1 LVPEERGFSLER
13 ASDLVTQKGSILE
26 AIGKTPAVWLDRMTA
41 DLPGRVLL
49 KLESANPSG
58 SVKDRA
64 ARQCV
69 VEAIESGALERGKAV
84 VELTSGN
91 MGIGLA
97 MVCAVLG
104 YRMIA
109 VMSEGNSPERRTLLA
124 AYGATIDLVP
134 QTVDGVPGKVSGAD
148 LALVEARTQELVEE
162 LGAWR
167 PDQFRNPANPRAH
180 ELGTGPEIWN
190 QAGSHLA
197 AFTTLVGTGGTFI
210 GVSRALKARDNG
222 IRCLAVEPEGAQT
235 LAGKAITAPGH
246 VLQGGGYAMI
256 PQQWDPAV
264 CDGTIPINDAEA
276 ITCVRDLATKEGV
289 LAGYSTGGN
298 VAAALRIASTLPEGH
313 VVATIACDTGT
324 RYLSTGLFG

>member
-1 LVPEERGFSLER
+1 MDPSPSVI
-13 ASDLVTQKGSILE
+13 D
-26 AIGKTPAVWLDRMTA
+26 AIGNTPAIWLDRMT
-41 DLPGRVLL
+41 DGLPGRILL

-69 VEAIESGALERGKAV
+69 LDAIENGSLMPGQPV

-104 YRMIA
+104 YPMVA
-109 VMSEGNSPERRTLLA
+109 VMSEGNSPERRTLLTA
-124 AYGATIDLVP
+124 FGATIELVP
-134 QTVDGVPGKVSGAD
+134 QVPGGVPGKVSGED
-148 LALVEARTQELVEE
+148 LALVETRTQELVTE

-167 PDQFRNPANPRAH
+167 PDQFRNPSNPRAH
-180 ELGTGPEIWN
+180 EHGTGPEIWD
-190 QAGSHLA
+190 QVAGRLA
-197 AFTTLVGTGGTFI
+197 AFTALVGTGGTFI
-210 GVSRALKARDNG
+210 GVSRALKQRDNR

-235 LAGKAITAPGH
+235 IAGKATTAPGH

-256 PQQWDPAV
+256 PPQWDEAL
-264 CDGTIPINDAEA
+264 CDGTIA
-276 ITCVRDLATKEGV
+276 IDDVTAVACTRELATREGI

-298 VAAALRIASTLPEGH
+298 VAAAMRIAATLPEGE
-313 VVATIACDTGT
+313 VVATIACDSGT
-324 RYLSTGLFG
+324 RYLSSGLYG

>member
-1 LVPEERGFSLER
+1 MTSGS
-13 ASDLVTQKGSILE
+13 SILS
-26 AIGKTPAVWLDRMTA
+26 AIGNTPAIWLDRMTA
-41 DLPGRVLL
+41 GLPGRVLL

-69 VEAIESGALERGKAV
+69 LDAIASGALAPGQAV

-104 YRMIA
+104 YPMVA
-109 VMSEGNSPERRTLLA
+109 VMSEGNSPERRILLA
-124 AYGATIDLVP
+124 AYDAKIELVP
-134 QTVDGVPGKVSGAD
+134 QKPDGIPGKVSGED
-148 LALVEARTQELVEE
+148 LALVETRTQELVVE

-167 PDQFRNPANPRAH
+167 PDQFRNPSNPRAH
-180 ELGTGPEIWN
+180 EFGTGPEIWGE
-190 QAGSHLA
+190 AEGRLA

-210 GVSRALKARDNG
+210 GVARALKNRDNSV
-222 IRCLAVEPEGAQT
+222 RCLAIEPEGAQT
-235 LAGKAITAPGH
+235 IAGKETTVAGH

-256 PQQWDPAV
+256 PPQWDPAL
-264 CDGTIPINDAEA
+264 CDGTIAVGDAEA
-276 ITCVRDLATKEGV
+276 IACVHELAQREGI

-298 VAAALRIASTLPEGH
+298 VAAALRIAAELPEGQA
-313 VVATIACDTGT
+313 VATIACDSGT
-324 RYLSTGLFG
+324 RYLSSGLFKLG

>member
-1 LVPEERGFSLER
+1 M
-13 ASDLVTQKGSILE
+13 TQDSSILN
-26 AIGKTPAVWLDRMTA
+26 AIGNTPAVWLDRLTA
-41 DLPGRVLL
+41 GLPGRVLL

-69 VEAIESGALERGKAV
+69 LDAIASGALAPGQPV

-104 YRMIA
+104 YPMIA

-124 AYGATIDLVP
+124 AYGATIELVP
-134 QTVDGVPGKVSGAD
+134 QLPDGVPGKVSGAD
-148 LALVEARTQELVEE
+148 LALVETRTQELVAEI
-162 LGAWR
+162 GAWR
-167 PDQFRNPANPRAH
+167 PDQFRNPSNSAAH
-180 ELGTGPEIWN
+180 ELGTGPEIWE
-190 QAGSHLA
+190 QAEGHLA
-197 AFTTLVGTGGTFI
+197 AFVTLVGTGGTFI
-210 GVSRALKARDNG
+210 GVARALKSRDAS

-235 LAGKAITAPGH
+235 IAGLATTAPGH

-256 PQQWDPAV
+256 PPLWDPAL
-264 CDGTIPINDAEA
+264 CDGTVAIDDASA
-276 ITCVRDLATKEGV
+276 IALARELATKEGI

-298 VAAALRIASTLPEGH
+298 VAAALRIAATLPDGH
-313 VVATIACDTGT
+313 AVATIACDSGT
-324 RYLSTGLFG
+324 RYLSSGLFSSM